1 MTSIS
6 LWGNQYAMKKGYVM
20 GTHRTRS
27 PRQTLEDYARF
38 MPMMGITRLANL
50 TGLDSIGLPVYI
62 AIRPN
67 SRSLATS
74 LGKGFDAD
82 SAKASALMESIET
95 WHAEHIEHSLRW
107 DSYWSLAKTSAVV
120 NVAELPRYQGREL
133 RLDHPCLWIEGYDIM
148 RQCPVWV
155 PYEAATLNCVS
166 APGHASTFCVSTN
179 GLASGNHLLEAIVH
193 GLCEVIE
200 RDAETLWRLTDDLR
214 QLDLTTVDDPASAQT
229 LALLDRAGVRAA
241 AWNLTTDL
249 GIPVYGCAILE
260 SPDQPSG
267 RGLGVYYGFGCHLSP
282 DVALMR
288 ALSEAVQTRLTYI
301 SGSRDDF
308 FRDEYEQATDEDL
321 LRGIWEEI
329 SNPPSLE
336 SLAAQVSLATESFE
350 EDIAVLLSALGKAG
364 VKSAVVV
371 NLTRPEIGIPVVKV
385 VVPGLEGL
393 FEADCQRGARAA
405 SRIVRL
411 MEENNS

>member
-6 LWGNQYAMKKGYVM
+6 LWGQPYAMKKSYVM

-38 MPMMGITRLANL
+38 MPLMGLTRLANV
-50 TGLDSIGLPVYI
+50 TGLDSIGLPVYT

-67 SRSLATS
+67 SRSLATAQ
-74 LGKGFDAD
+74 GKGFDAD

-95 WHAEHIEHSLRW
+95 WHAEHIAHPLRW
-107 DSYWSLAKTSAVV
+107 DAYWSLQKTSAVV

-133 RLDHPCLWIEGYDIM
+133 NLDRPCLWIEGYDLM
-148 RQCPVWV
+148 QQCPMWV
-155 PYEAATLNCVS
+155 PYEAATINCVS
-166 APGHASTFCVSTN
+166 PAGRAPTFCVSTN

-214 QLDLTTVDDPASAQT
+214 QLDLTTVDDEACAQT

-282 DVALMR
+282 GVALMR
-288 ALSEAVQTRLTYI
+288 ALSEAVQTRVTYI

-308 FRDEYEQATDEDL
+308 FREEYEQATNEDL
-321 LRGIWEEI
+321 LRGIWAEI
-329 SNPPSLE
+329 SNPPVTE
-336 SLAAQVSLATESFE
+336 PFTAQASLATESFE
-350 EDIAVLLSALGKAG
+350 EDIALLLSALGTAG
-364 VKSAVVV
+364 IRSAVVV
-371 NLTRPEIGIPVVKV
+371 NLTKPEIGVPVVKV

-393 FEADCQRGARAA
+393 FEADCQRGPRAA
-405 SRIVRL
+405 RL
-411 MEENNS
+411 MEENHS